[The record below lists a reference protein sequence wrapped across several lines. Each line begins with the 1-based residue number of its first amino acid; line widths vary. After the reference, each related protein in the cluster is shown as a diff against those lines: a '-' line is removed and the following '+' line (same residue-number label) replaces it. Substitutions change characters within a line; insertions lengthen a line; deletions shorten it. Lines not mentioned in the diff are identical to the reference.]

1 MIDDKTAKKQLR
13 RCSVMRIVPDDVSEV
28 ARALQ
33 KHAKSDCHAADVVTF
48 LLETESF
55 YPTPAAVIQ
64 ACEKVENTE
73 DAAKKAREECRYC
86 EGSGFR
92 IVQGEHG
99 ITGAYPCNHQPKTDR
114 DYRMGVRMA
123 PAVSKRYNEEALSSM
138 TRREEWL
145 RKRAEKHD
153 PGFHRVTK
161 SDIDAIFPPDR
172 IQ

>member
-1 MIDDKTAKKQLR
+1 MIDEKAAKKQLR
-13 RCSVMRIVPDDVSEV
+13 RCSVMRIIPDDVSEV

-48 LLETESF
+48 LLENESF

-73 DAAKKAREECRYC
+73 DEVRKIREGCRYC
-86 EGSGFR
+86 EGSGCR

-99 ITGAYPCNHQPKTDR
+99 VTGAYPCNHQAKSER

-123 PAVSKRYNEEALSSM
+123 PAVAKRYGEEAMDSM
-138 TRREEWL
+138 VRREQWL
-145 RKRAEKHD
+145 RQRADKHD
-153 PGFHRVTK
+153 PGFRRITK
-161 SDIDAIFPPDR
+161 ADINEIFPPER